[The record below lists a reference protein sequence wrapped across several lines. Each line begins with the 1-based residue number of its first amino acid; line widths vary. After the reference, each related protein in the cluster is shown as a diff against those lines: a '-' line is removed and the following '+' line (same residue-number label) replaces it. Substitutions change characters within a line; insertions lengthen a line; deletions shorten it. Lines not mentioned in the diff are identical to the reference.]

1 MAGAG
6 AAGAQSP
13 TPGARSTAA
22 DRYCDLVDRLNSRL
36 GRALAL
42 SIFIV
47 TAVVIYEVFVR
58 GAIGQATSWANETTI
73 YLSACAYL
81 LSGGYAMAHR
91 RHVRIDLVY
100 DRLAPR
106 TRARLDLF
114 TFTFFFIYV
123 GALIWVG
130 TTLAWGSFL
139 EGEGTGTP
147 WNPRI
152 WPVKFAIPLAGLLLL
167 LQGVSNLLRDLGV
180 ARSESQAS

>member
-1 MAGAG
+1 MAGGG
-6 AAGAQSP
+6 AAGAQP
-13 TPGARSTAA
+13 PAPPGGSSAA
-22 DRYCDLVDRLNSRL
+22 DRFCDLVDRFNSRL
-36 GRALAL
+36 GRLLAL
-42 SIFIV
+42 SIFLV
-47 TAVVIYEVFVR
+47 TAVVIYEVFLR
-58 GAIGQATSWANETTI
+58 GALGQPTTWANETTI

-81 LSGGYAMAHR
+81 LSGGYALAHR
-91 RHVRIDLVY
+91 RHVRIDLLY

-114 TFTFFFIYV
+114 TFIFFFIYV

-130 TTLAWGSFL
+130 TTLAWSSFL

-180 ARSESQAS
+180 ARAESRAS